1 MRVGRRESQD
11 AHAMR
16 EWHRSKRVVTR
27 HLWSLQ
33 KQGRHISFL
42 LTDLDAG
49 DFELNL
55 TWFDETSRSIHTF
68 RTRAAAMAEAER
80 QLRMWVA
87 NGWEPRSDRR

>member
-1 MRVGRRESQD
+1 MRVGQVVSKTAYAMDNARRTKT
-11 AHAMR
+11 A
-16 EWHRSKRVVTR
+16 VVR

-42 LTDLDAG
+42 LTDLDGG
-49 DFELNL
+49 DFELKL
-55 TWFDETSRSIHTF
+55 TWSDETSRSIHTF

-87 NGWEPRSDRR
+87 NGWEPRGDRR